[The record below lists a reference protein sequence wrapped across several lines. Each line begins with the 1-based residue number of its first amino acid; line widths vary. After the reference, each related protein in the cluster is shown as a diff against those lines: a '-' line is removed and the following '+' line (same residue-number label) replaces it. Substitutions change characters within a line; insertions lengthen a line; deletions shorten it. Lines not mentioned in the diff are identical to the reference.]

1 MRQKRKKS
9 KKELKAENKNTISQN
24 FSKQNTNSQ
33 TLSKSEKTKIELT
46 QVISVRDFA
55 EKLQIPVEKV
65 ITTLIKNGVMASIN
79 DSIDFETAQII
90 GDELNFDISSKKK
103 EKVVRVITKKDR
115 PRPPVVVIMGHVD
128 HGKTKLLD
136 VIRKTDQVSQE
147 SGGITQHIGAYSV
160 SITHQGANR
169 AITFLDTPGHEAFSS
184 MRAHGANITDI
195 AVIVIAADDGIKP
208 QTIEAIN
215 HAKNAKVPIIIA
227 INKIDLPDADSEKVN
242 RQLAE
247 INLLPESWGGKIPV
261 VEISAKS
268 NININGLLEMILLVA
283 DMEEYTAD
291 PQANTEGVVVESN
304 ILKGLGPVATVLVMQ
319 GTLRK
324 QCIVTIGKTWAKIKN
339 IVDARGNL
347 LDKVL
352 PGYPAQ
358 ISGLKALPETGE
370 IIKYAL
376 DEKTARLSIKKFK
389 NMVNVKSIVDE
400 SRETI
405 EVPTARI
412 IVKADVAGSLSAII
426 SKIHEIGKK
435 KVKVEVISKS
445 VGNISESD
453 VSLAAVS
460 KSMLIGFK
468 ATASNDIKKLAD
480 TKNVKINSFEV
491 IYDLLDA
498 VKEYL
503 EGFLP
508 PIITEQATGKMK
520 VLKIFH
526 QFQTQATLG
535 AIVAQGKITKDSD
548 ANVIRIENKIG
559 RVKISNL
566 ELDQKAIPTVSKGQT
581 FGTKITKK
589 PPFAKIKVGDI
600 IELYAIKKETQKL

>member
-1 MRQKRKKS
+1 
-9 KKELKAENKNTISQN
+9 
-24 FSKQNTNSQ
+24 
-33 TLSKSEKTKIELT
+33 
-46 QVISVRDFA
+46 
-55 EKLQIPVEKV
+55 
-65 ITTLIKNGVMASIN
+65 MASIN

-90 GDELNFDISSKKK
+90 GDELNFEIESTKK
-103 EKVVRVITKKDR
+103 EKKVKIITKQDK
-115 PRPPVVVIMGHVD
+115 PRPPVVVVMGHVD

-136 VIRKTDQVSQE
+136 AIRKTDQVSLE
-147 SGGITQHIGAYSV
+147 SGGITQHIGAYNV
-160 SITHQGANR
+160 LVEHQGEKR
-169 AITFLDTPGHEAFSS
+169 SITFLDTPGHEAFSS

-227 INKIDLPDADSEKVN
+227 INKIDLPDADTEKVN

-261 VEISAKS
+261 VELSAKS
-268 NININGLLEMILLVA
+268 NVNISGLLEMILLVA
-283 DMEEYTAD
+283 DMEGYMANSGAD
-291 PQANTEGVVVESN
+291 TEGVVIESN
-304 ILKGLGPVATVLVMQ
+304 ILRGLGPVATILIMQ
-319 GTLRK
+319 GTLKK
-324 QCIVTIGKTWAKIKN
+324 QSIVTIGKTWAKIKN
-339 IVDARGNL
+339 IVDARGNK

-352 PGYPAQ
+352 PGFPAQ

-370 IIKYAL
+370 IVKYAP
-376 DEKTARLSIKKFK
+376 DEKSARQVVKEFK
-389 NMVNVKSIVDE
+389 NVTNVKSIVDE
-400 SRETI
+400 SRESI
-405 EVPTARI
+405 EMPTARI
-412 IVKADVAGSLSAII
+412 IVKADVAGSLSAIT
-426 SKIHEIGKK
+426 SKIIEMGKN
-435 KVKVEVISKS
+435 KVKVEIIAKS

-453 VSLAAVS
+453 VSLASVS
-460 KSMLIGFK
+460 QSMLVGFK
-468 ATASNDIKKLAD
+468 SNVSSDIKKLAN

-503 EGFLP
+503 EGFLA
-508 PIITEQATGKMK
+508 PIITEKNFGTMK

-535 AIVAQGKITKDSD
+535 ASAMSGKIIKDSD
-548 ANVIRIENKIG
+548 ANVIRVDKKIG

-566 ELDQKAIPTVSKGQT
+566 ELDQKVIATISKGQT
-581 FGTKITKK
+581 FGAKITKK

-600 IELYAIKKETQKL
+600 IELYSIKKETQKL

>member
-9 KKELKAENKNTISQN
+9 KKELKAEGKNN
-24 FSKQNTNSQ
+24 FTADFQARKIN
-33 TLSKSEKTKIELT
+33 TLSSPVPKIKIELT
-46 QVISVRDFA
+46 QVVAVRDFA

-90 GDELNFDISSKKK
+90 GDELNFEIESTKK
-103 EKVVRVITKKDR
+103 EKKVKIITKQDK
-115 PRPPVVVIMGHVD
+115 PRPPVVVVMGHVD

-136 VIRKTDQVSQE
+136 AIRKTDQVSLE
-147 SGGITQHIGAYSV
+147 SGGITQHIGAYNV
-160 SITHQGANR
+160 LVEHQGEKR
-169 AITFLDTPGHEAFSS
+169 SITFLDTPGHEAFSS

-227 INKIDLPDADSEKVN
+227 INKIDLPDADTEKVN

-261 VEISAKS
+261 VELSAKS
-268 NININGLLEMILLVA
+268 NVNISGLLEMILLVA
-283 DMEEYTAD
+283 DMEGYMANSGAD
-291 PQANTEGVVVESN
+291 TEGVVIESN
-304 ILKGLGPVATVLVMQ
+304 ILRGLGPVATILIMQ
-319 GTLRK
+319 GTLKK
-324 QCIVTIGKTWAKIKN
+324 QSIVTIGKTWAKIKN
-339 IVDARGNL
+339 IVDARGNK

-352 PGYPAQ
+352 PGFPAQ

-370 IIKYAL
+370 IVKYAP
-376 DEKTARLSIKKFK
+376 DEKSARQVVKEFK
-389 NMVNVKSIVDE
+389 NVTNVKSIVDE
-400 SRETI
+400 SRESI
-405 EVPTARI
+405 EMPTARI
-412 IVKADVAGSLSAII
+412 IVKADMAGSLSAIT
-426 SKIHEIGKK
+426 SKIIEMGKN
-435 KVKVEVISKS
+435 KVKVEIIAKS

-453 VSLAAVS
+453 VSLASVS
-460 KSMLIGFK
+460 QSMLVGFK
-468 ATASNDIKKLAD
+468 SNVSSDIKKLAN

-503 EGFLP
+503 EGFLA
-508 PIITEQATGKMK
+508 PIITEKNFGTMK

-535 AIVAQGKITKDSD
+535 ASAMSGKIIKDSD
-548 ANVIRIENKIG
+548 ANVIRVDKKIG

-566 ELDQKAIPTVSKGQT
+566 ELDQKVIATISKGQT
-581 FGTKITKK
+581 FGAKITKK

-600 IELYAIKKETQKL
+600 IELYSIKKETQKL

>member
-9 KKELKAENKNTISQN
+9 KKELKAEGKNN
-24 FSKQNTNSQ
+24 FTADFQARKMN
-33 TLSKSEKTKIELT
+33 TLSSPVPKIKIELT
-46 QVISVRDFA
+46 QVVAVRDFA

-90 GDELNFDISSKKK
+90 GDELNFEIESTKK
-103 EKVVRVITKKDR
+103 EKKVKIITKQDK
-115 PRPPVVVIMGHVD
+115 PRPPVVVVMGHVD

-136 VIRKTDQVSQE
+136 AIRKTDQVSLE
-147 SGGITQHIGAYSV
+147 SGGITQHIGAYNV
-160 SITHQGANR
+160 LVEHQGEKR
-169 AITFLDTPGHEAFSS
+169 SITFLDTPGHEAFSS

-227 INKIDLPDADSEKVN
+227 INKIDLPDADTEKVN

-261 VEISAKS
+261 VELSAKS
-268 NININGLLEMILLVA
+268 NVNISGLLEMILLVA
-283 DMEEYTAD
+283 DMEGYMANSGAD
-291 PQANTEGVVVESN
+291 TEGVVIESN
-304 ILKGLGPVATVLVMQ
+304 ILRGLGPVATILIMQ
-319 GTLRK
+319 GTLKK
-324 QCIVTIGKTWAKIKN
+324 QSIVTIGKTWAKIKN
-339 IVDARGNL
+339 IVDARGNK

-352 PGYPAQ
+352 PGFPAQ

-370 IIKYAL
+370 IVKYAP
-376 DEKTARLSIKKFK
+376 DEKSARQVVKEFK
-389 NMVNVKSIVDE
+389 NVTNVKSIVDE
-400 SRETI
+400 SRESI
-405 EVPTARI
+405 EMPTARI
-412 IVKADVAGSLSAII
+412 IVKADVAGSLSAIT
-426 SKIHEIGKK
+426 SKIIEMGKN
-435 KVKVEVISKS
+435 KVKVEIIAKS

-453 VSLAAVS
+453 VSLASVS
-460 KSMLIGFK
+460 QSMLVGFK
-468 ATASNDIKKLAD
+468 SNVSSDIKKLAN

-503 EGFLP
+503 EGFLA
-508 PIITEQATGKMK
+508 PIITEKNFGTMK

-535 AIVAQGKITKDSD
+535 ASAMSGKIIKDSD
-548 ANVIRIENKIG
+548 ANVIRVDKKIG

-566 ELDQKAIPTVSKGQT
+566 ELDQKVIATISKGQT
-581 FGTKITKK
+581 FGAKITKK

-600 IELYAIKKETQKL
+600 IELYSIKKETQKL

>member
-9 KKELKAENKNTISQN
+9 KKELKAEGKNN
-24 FSKQNTNSQ
+24 FTADFQARKIN
-33 TLSKSEKTKIELT
+33 TLSSPVPKIKIELT
-46 QVISVRDFA
+46 QVVAVRDFA

-90 GDELNFDISSKKK
+90 GDELNFEIESTKK
-103 EKVVRVITKKDR
+103 EKKVKIITKQDK
-115 PRPPVVVIMGHVD
+115 PRPPVVVVMGHVD

-136 VIRKTDQVSQE
+136 AIRKTDQVSLE
-147 SGGITQHIGAYSV
+147 SGGITQHIGAYNV
-160 SITHQGANR
+160 LVEHQGEKR
-169 AITFLDTPGHEAFSS
+169 SITFLDTPGHEAFSS

-215 HAKNAKVPIIIA
+215 HAKNAKVPIIIV
-227 INKIDLPDADSEKVN
+227 INKIDLPDADTEKVN

-261 VEISAKS
+261 VELSAKS
-268 NININGLLEMILLVA
+268 NVNISGLLEMILLVA
-283 DMEEYTAD
+283 DMEGYMANSGAD
-291 PQANTEGVVVESN
+291 TEGVVIESN
-304 ILKGLGPVATVLVMQ
+304 ILRGLGPVATILIMQ
-319 GTLRK
+319 GTLKK
-324 QCIVTIGKTWAKIKN
+324 QSIVTIGKTWAKIKN
-339 IVDARGNL
+339 IVDARGNK

-352 PGYPAQ
+352 PGFPAQ

-370 IIKYAL
+370 IVKYAP
-376 DEKTARLSIKKFK
+376 DEKSARQVVKEFK
-389 NMVNVKSIVDE
+389 NVTNVKSIVDE
-400 SRETI
+400 SRESI
-405 EVPTARI
+405 EMPTARI

-426 SKIHEIGKK
+426 SKIIEMGKN
-435 KVKVEVISKS
+435 KVKVEIIAKS

-453 VSLAAVS
+453 VSLASVS
-460 KSMLIGFK
+460 QSMLVGFK
-468 ATASNDIKKLAD
+468 SNVSSDIKKLAN

-503 EGFLP
+503 ESFLA
-508 PIITEQATGKMK
+508 PIITEKNFGTMK

-535 AIVAQGKITKDSD
+535 ASAMSGKIIKDSD
-548 ANVIRIENKIG
+548 ANVIRVDKKIG

-566 ELDQKAIPTVSKGQT
+566 ELDQKVIATISKGQT
-581 FGTKITKK
+581 FGAKITKK

-600 IELYAIKKETQKL
+600 IELYSIKKETQKL

>member
-9 KKELKAENKNTISQN
+9 KKELKAEGKNN
-24 FSKQNTNSQ
+24 FTADFQARKIN
-33 TLSKSEKTKIELT
+33 TLSSPVPKIKIELT
-46 QVISVRDFA
+46 QVVAVRDFA

-90 GDELNFDISSKKK
+90 GDELNFEIESTKK
-103 EKVVRVITKKDR
+103 EKKVKIITKQDK
-115 PRPPVVVIMGHVD
+115 PRPPVVVVMGHVD

-136 VIRKTDQVSQE
+136 AIRKTDQVSLE
-147 SGGITQHIGAYSV
+147 SGGITQHIGAYNV
-160 SITHQGANR
+160 LVEHQGEKR
-169 AITFLDTPGHEAFSS
+169 SITFLDTPGHEAFSS

-215 HAKNAKVPIIIA
+215 HAKNAKVPIIIV
-227 INKIDLPDADSEKVN
+227 INKIDLPDADTEKVN

-261 VEISAKS
+261 VELSAKS
-268 NININGLLEMILLVA
+268 NVNISGLLEMILLVA
-283 DMEEYTAD
+283 DMEGYMANSGAD
-291 PQANTEGVVVESN
+291 TEGVVIESN
-304 ILKGLGPVATVLVMQ
+304 ILRGLGPVATILIMQ
-319 GTLRK
+319 GTLKK
-324 QCIVTIGKTWAKIKN
+324 QSIVTIGKTWAKIKN
-339 IVDARGNL
+339 IVDARGNK

-352 PGYPAQ
+352 PGFPAQ

-370 IIKYAL
+370 IVKYAP
-376 DEKTARLSIKKFK
+376 DEKSARQVVKEFK
-389 NMVNVKSIVDE
+389 NVTNVKSIVDE
-400 SRETI
+400 SRESI
-405 EVPTARI
+405 EMPTARI

-426 SKIHEIGKK
+426 SKIIEMGKN
-435 KVKVEVISKS
+435 KVKVEIIAKS

-453 VSLAAVS
+453 VSLASVS
-460 KSMLIGFK
+460 QSMLVGFK
-468 ATASNDIKKLAD
+468 SNVSSDIKKLAN

-503 EGFLP
+503 EGFLA
-508 PIITEQATGKMK
+508 PIITEKNFGTMK

-535 AIVAQGKITKDSD
+535 ASAMSGKIIKDSD
-548 ANVIRIENKIG
+548 ANVIRVDKKIG

-566 ELDQKAIPTVSKGQT
+566 ELDQKVIATISKGQT
-581 FGTKITKK
+581 FGAKITKK

-600 IELYAIKKETQKL
+600 IELYSIKKETQKL

>member
-9 KKELKAENKNTISQN
+9 KKELKAEGKNN
-24 FSKQNTNSQ
+24 FTADFQARKINI
-33 TLSKSEKTKIELT
+33 LSSPVPKIKIELT
-46 QVISVRDFA
+46 QVVAVRDFA

-90 GDELNFDISSKKK
+90 GDELNFEIESTKK
-103 EKVVRVITKKDR
+103 EKKVKIITKQDK
-115 PRPPVVVIMGHVD
+115 PRPPVVVVMGHVD

-136 VIRKTDQVSQE
+136 AIRKTDQVSLE
-147 SGGITQHIGAYSV
+147 SGGITQHIGAYNV
-160 SITHQGANR
+160 LVEHQGEKR
-169 AITFLDTPGHEAFSS
+169 SITFLDTPGHEAFSS

-215 HAKNAKVPIIIA
+215 HAKNAKVPIIIV
-227 INKIDLPDADSEKVN
+227 INKIDLPDADTEKVN

-261 VEISAKS
+261 VELSAKS
-268 NININGLLEMILLVA
+268 NVNISGLLEMILLVA
-283 DMEEYTAD
+283 DMEGYMANSGAD
-291 PQANTEGVVVESN
+291 TEGVVIESN
-304 ILKGLGPVATVLVMQ
+304 ILRGLGPVATILIMQ
-319 GTLRK
+319 GTLKK
-324 QCIVTIGKTWAKIKN
+324 QSIVTIGKTWAKIKN
-339 IVDARGNL
+339 IVDARGNK

-352 PGYPAQ
+352 PGFPAQ

-370 IIKYAL
+370 IVKYAP
-376 DEKTARLSIKKFK
+376 DEKSARQVVKEFK
-389 NMVNVKSIVDE
+389 NVTNVKSIVDE
-400 SRETI
+400 SRESI
-405 EVPTARI
+405 EMPTARI
-412 IVKADVAGSLSAII
+412 IVKADVAGSLSAIT
-426 SKIHEIGKK
+426 SKIIEMGKN
-435 KVKVEVISKS
+435 KVKVEIIAKS

-453 VSLAAVS
+453 VSLASVS
-460 KSMLIGFK
+460 QSMLVGFK
-468 ATASNDIKKLAD
+468 SNVSSDIKKLAN

-503 EGFLP
+503 EGFLA
-508 PIITEQATGKMK
+508 PIITEKNFGTMK

-535 AIVAQGKITKDSD
+535 ASAMSGKIIKDSD
-548 ANVIRIENKIG
+548 ANVIRVDKKIG

-566 ELDQKAIPTVSKGQT
+566 ELDQKVIATISKGQT
-581 FGTKITKK
+581 FGAKITKK

-600 IELYAIKKETQKL
+600 IELYSIKKETQKL

>member
-1 MRQKRKKS
+1 MV
-9 KKELKAENKNTISQN
+9 A
-24 FSKQNTNSQ
+24 
-33 TLSKSEKTKIELT
+33 
-46 QVISVRDFA
+46 VRDFA

-90 GDELNFDISSKKK
+90 GDELNFEIESTKK
-103 EKVVRVITKKDR
+103 EKKVKIITKQDK
-115 PRPPVVVIMGHVD
+115 PRPPVVVVMGHVD

-136 VIRKTDQVSQE
+136 AIRKTDQVSLE
-147 SGGITQHIGAYSV
+147 SGGITQHIGAYNV
-160 SITHQGANR
+160 LVEHQGEKR
-169 AITFLDTPGHEAFSS
+169 SITFLDTPGHEAFSS

-227 INKIDLPDADSEKVN
+227 INKIDLPDADTEKVN

-261 VEISAKS
+261 VELSAKS
-268 NININGLLEMILLVA
+268 NVNISGLLEMILLVA
-283 DMEEYTAD
+283 DMEGYMANSGAD
-291 PQANTEGVVVESN
+291 TEGVVIESN
-304 ILKGLGPVATVLVMQ
+304 ILRGLGPVATILIMQ
-319 GTLRK
+319 GTLKK
-324 QCIVTIGKTWAKIKN
+324 QSIVTIGKTWAKIKN
-339 IVDARGNL
+339 IVDARGNK

-352 PGYPAQ
+352 PGFPAQ

-370 IIKYAL
+370 IVKYAP
-376 DEKTARLSIKKFK
+376 DEKSARQVVKEFK
-389 NMVNVKSIVDE
+389 NVTNVKSIVDE
-400 SRETI
+400 SRESI
-405 EVPTARI
+405 EMPTARI
-412 IVKADVAGSLSAII
+412 IVKADVAGSLSAIT
-426 SKIHEIGKK
+426 SKIIEMGKN
-435 KVKVEVISKS
+435 KVKVEIIAKS

-453 VSLAAVS
+453 VSLASVS
-460 KSMLIGFK
+460 QSMLVGFK
-468 ATASNDIKKLAD
+468 SNVSSDIKKLAN

-503 EGFLP
+503 EGFLA
-508 PIITEQATGKMK
+508 PIITEKNFGTMK

-535 AIVAQGKITKDSD
+535 ASAMSGKIIKDSD
-548 ANVIRIENKIG
+548 ANVIRVDKKIG

-566 ELDQKAIPTVSKGQT
+566 ELDQKVIATISKGQT
-581 FGTKITKK
+581 FGAKITKK

-600 IELYAIKKETQKL
+600 IELYSIKKETQKL

>member
-9 KKELKAENKNTISQN
+9 KKELKAEGKNN
-24 FSKQNTNSQ
+24 FTADFQARKMN
-33 TLSKSEKTKIELT
+33 TLSSPVPKIKIELT
-46 QVISVRDFA
+46 QVVAVRDFA

-90 GDELNFDISSKKK
+90 GDELNFEIESTKK
-103 EKVVRVITKKDR
+103 EKKVKIITKQDK
-115 PRPPVVVIMGHVD
+115 PRPPVVVVMGHVD

-136 VIRKTDQVSQE
+136 AIRKTDQVSLE
-147 SGGITQHIGAYSV
+147 SGGITQHIGAYNV
-160 SITHQGANR
+160 LVEHQGEKR
-169 AITFLDTPGHEAFSS
+169 SITFLDTPGHEAFSS

-227 INKIDLPDADSEKVN
+227 INKIDLPDADTEKVN

-261 VEISAKS
+261 VELSAKS
-268 NININGLLEMILLVA
+268 NVNISGLLEMILLVA
-283 DMEEYTAD
+283 DMEGYMANSGAD
-291 PQANTEGVVVESN
+291 TEGVVIESN
-304 ILKGLGPVATVLVMQ
+304 ILRGLGPVATVLIMQ
-319 GTLRK
+319 GTLKK
-324 QCIVTIGKTWAKIKN
+324 QSIVTIGKTWAKIKN
-339 IVDARGNL
+339 IVDARGNK

-352 PGYPAQ
+352 PGFPAQ

-370 IIKYAL
+370 IVKYAP
-376 DEKTARLSIKKFK
+376 DEKSARQVVKEFK
-389 NMVNVKSIVDE
+389 NVTNVKSIVDE
-400 SRETI
+400 SRESI
-405 EVPTARI
+405 EMPTARI

-426 SKIHEIGKK
+426 SKIIEMGKN
-435 KVKVEVISKS
+435 KVKVEIIAKS

-453 VSLAAVS
+453 VSLASVS
-460 KSMLIGFK
+460 QSMLVGFK
-468 ATASNDIKKLAD
+468 SNVSSDIKKLAN

-503 EGFLP
+503 EGFLA
-508 PIITEQATGKMK
+508 PIITEKNFGTMK

-535 AIVAQGKITKDSD
+535 ASAMSGKIIKDSD
-548 ANVIRIENKIG
+548 ANVIRVDKKIG

-566 ELDQKAIPTVSKGQT
+566 ELDQKVIATISKGQT
-581 FGTKITKK
+581 FGAKITKK

-600 IELYAIKKETQKL
+600 IELYSIKKETQKL

>member
-9 KKELKAENKNTISQN
+9 KKELKAEGKNN
-24 FSKQNTNSQ
+24 FTADFQARKMN
-33 TLSKSEKTKIELT
+33 TLSSPVPKIKIELT
-46 QVISVRDFA
+46 QVVAVRDFA

-90 GDELNFDISSKKK
+90 GDELNFEIESTKK
-103 EKVVRVITKKDR
+103 EKKVKIITKQDK
-115 PRPPVVVIMGHVD
+115 PRPPVVVVMGHVD

-136 VIRKTDQVSQE
+136 AIRKTDQVSLE
-147 SGGITQHIGAYSV
+147 SGGITQHIGAYNV
-160 SITHQGANR
+160 LVEHQGEKR
-169 AITFLDTPGHEAFSS
+169 SITFLDTPGHEAFSS

-227 INKIDLPDADSEKVN
+227 INKIDLPDADTEKVN

-261 VEISAKS
+261 VELSAKS
-268 NININGLLEMILLVA
+268 NVNISGLLEMILLVA
-283 DMEEYTAD
+283 DMEGYMANSGAD
-291 PQANTEGVVVESN
+291 TEGVVIESN
-304 ILKGLGPVATVLVMQ
+304 ILRGLGPVATVLIMQ
-319 GTLRK
+319 GTLKK
-324 QCIVTIGKTWAKIKN
+324 QSIVTIGKTWAKIKN
-339 IVDARGNL
+339 IVDARGNK

-352 PGYPAQ
+352 PGFPAQ

-370 IIKYAL
+370 IVKYAP
-376 DEKTARLSIKKFK
+376 DEKSARQVVKEFK
-389 NMVNVKSIVDE
+389 NVTNVKSIVDE
-400 SRETI
+400 SRESI
-405 EVPTARI
+405 EMPTARI
-412 IVKADVAGSLSAII
+412 IVKADVAGSLSAIT
-426 SKIHEIGKK
+426 SKIIEMGKN
-435 KVKVEVISKS
+435 KVKVEIIAKS

-453 VSLAAVS
+453 VSLASVS
-460 KSMLIGFK
+460 QSMLVGFK
-468 ATASNDIKKLAD
+468 SNVSSDIKKLAN

-503 EGFLP
+503 EGFLA
-508 PIITEQATGKMK
+508 PIITEKNFGTMK

-535 AIVAQGKITKDSD
+535 ASAMSGKIIKDSD
-548 ANVIRIENKIG
+548 ANVIRVDKKIG

-566 ELDQKAIPTVSKGQT
+566 ELDQKVIATISKGQT
-581 FGTKITKK
+581 FGAKITKK

-600 IELYAIKKETQKL
+600 IELYSIKKETQKL

>member
-9 KKELKAENKNTISQN
+9 KKELKAEGKNN
-24 FSKQNTNSQ
+24 FTADFQARKIN
-33 TLSKSEKTKIELT
+33 TLSSPVPKIKIELT
-46 QVISVRDFA
+46 QVVAVRDFA

-90 GDELNFDISSKKK
+90 GDELNFEIESTKK
-103 EKVVRVITKKDR
+103 EKKVKIITKQDK
-115 PRPPVVVIMGHVD
+115 PRPPVVVVMGHVD

-136 VIRKTDQVSQE
+136 AIRKTDQVSLE
-147 SGGITQHIGAYSV
+147 SGGITQHIGAYNV
-160 SITHQGANR
+160 LVEHQGEKR
-169 AITFLDTPGHEAFSS
+169 SITFLDTPGHEAFSS

-227 INKIDLPDADSEKVN
+227 INKIDLPDADTEKVN

-261 VEISAKS
+261 VELSAKS
-268 NININGLLEMILLVA
+268 NVNISGLLEMILLVA
-283 DMEEYTAD
+283 DMEGYMANSGAD
-291 PQANTEGVVVESN
+291 TEGVVIESN
-304 ILKGLGPVATVLVMQ
+304 ILRGLGPVATILIMQ
-319 GTLRK
+319 GTLKK
-324 QCIVTIGKTWAKIKN
+324 QSIVTIGKTWAKIKN
-339 IVDARGNL
+339 IVDARGNK

-352 PGYPAQ
+352 PGFPAQ

-370 IIKYAL
+370 IVKYAP
-376 DEKTARLSIKKFK
+376 DEKSARQVVKEFK
-389 NMVNVKSIVDE
+389 NVTNVKSIVDE
-400 SRETI
+400 SRESI
-405 EVPTARI
+405 EMPTARI

-426 SKIHEIGKK
+426 SKIIEMGKN
-435 KVKVEVISKS
+435 KVKVEIIAKS

-453 VSLAAVS
+453 VSLASVS
-460 KSMLIGFK
+460 QSMLVGFK
-468 ATASNDIKKLAD
+468 SNVSSDIKKLAN

-503 EGFLP
+503 EGFLA
-508 PIITEQATGKMK
+508 PIITEKNFGTMK

-535 AIVAQGKITKDSD
+535 ASAMSGKIIKDSD
-548 ANVIRIENKIG
+548 ANVIRVDKKIG

-566 ELDQKAIPTVSKGQT
+566 ELDQKVIATISKGQT
-581 FGTKITKK
+581 FGAKITKK

-600 IELYAIKKETQKL
+600 IELYSIKKETQKL

>member
-9 KKELKAENKNTISQN
+9 KKELKAEGKNN
-24 FSKQNTNSQ
+24 FTADFQARKIN
-33 TLSKSEKTKIELT
+33 TLSSPVPKIKIELT
-46 QVISVRDFA
+46 QVVAVRDFA

-90 GDELNFDISSKKK
+90 GDELNFEIESTKK
-103 EKVVRVITKKDR
+103 EKKVKIITKQDK
-115 PRPPVVVIMGHVD
+115 PRPPVVVVMGHVD

-136 VIRKTDQVSQE
+136 AIRKTDQVSLE
-147 SGGITQHIGAYSV
+147 SGGITQHIGAYNV
-160 SITHQGANR
+160 LVEHQGEKR
-169 AITFLDTPGHEAFSS
+169 SITFLDTPGHEAFSS

-227 INKIDLPDADSEKVN
+227 INKIDLPDADTEKVN

-261 VEISAKS
+261 VELSAKS
-268 NININGLLEMILLVA
+268 NVNISGLLEMILLVA
-283 DMEEYTAD
+283 DMEGYMANSGAD
-291 PQANTEGVVVESN
+291 TEGVVIESN
-304 ILKGLGPVATVLVMQ
+304 ILRGLGPVATILIMQ
-319 GTLRK
+319 GTLKK
-324 QCIVTIGKTWAKIKN
+324 QSIVTIGKTWAKIKN
-339 IVDARGNL
+339 IVDARGNK

-352 PGYPAQ
+352 PGFPAQ

-370 IIKYAL
+370 IVKYAP
-376 DEKTARLSIKKFK
+376 DEKSARQVVKEFK
-389 NMVNVKSIVDE
+389 NVTNVKSIVDE
-400 SRETI
+400 SRESI
-405 EVPTARI
+405 EMPTARI
-412 IVKADVAGSLSAII
+412 IVKADVAGSLSAIT
-426 SKIHEIGKK
+426 SKIIEMGKN
-435 KVKVEVISKS
+435 KVKVEIIAKS

-453 VSLAAVS
+453 VSLASVS
-460 KSMLIGFK
+460 QSMLVGFK
-468 ATASNDIKKLAD
+468 SNVSSDIKKLAN

-503 EGFLP
+503 EGFLA
-508 PIITEQATGKMK
+508 PIITEKNFGTMK

-535 AIVAQGKITKDSD
+535 ASAMSGKIIKDSD
-548 ANVIRIENKIG
+548 ANVIRVDKKIG

-566 ELDQKAIPTVSKGQT
+566 ELDQKVIATISKGQT
-581 FGTKITKK
+581 FGAKITKK

-600 IELYAIKKETQKL
+600 IELYSIKKETQKL

>member
-9 KKELKAENKNTISQN
+9 KKELKAEGKNN
-24 FSKQNTNSQ
+24 FTADFQARKIN
-33 TLSKSEKTKIELT
+33 TLSSPVPKIKIELT
-46 QVISVRDFA
+46 QVVAVRDFA

-90 GDELNFDISSKKK
+90 GDELNFEIESTKK
-103 EKVVRVITKKDR
+103 EKKVKIITKQDK
-115 PRPPVVVIMGHVD
+115 PRPPVVVVMGHVD

-136 VIRKTDQVSQE
+136 AIRKTDQVSLE
-147 SGGITQHIGAYSV
+147 SGGITQHIGAYNV
-160 SITHQGANR
+160 LVEHQGEKR
-169 AITFLDTPGHEAFSS
+169 SITFLDTPGHEAFSS

-227 INKIDLPDADSEKVN
+227 INKIDLPDADTEKVN

-261 VEISAKS
+261 VELSAKS
-268 NININGLLEMILLVA
+268 NVNISGLLEMILLVA
-283 DMEEYTAD
+283 DMEGYMANSGAD
-291 PQANTEGVVVESN
+291 TEGVVIESN
-304 ILKGLGPVATVLVMQ
+304 ILRGLGPVATVLIMQ
-319 GTLRK
+319 GTLKK
-324 QCIVTIGKTWAKIKN
+324 QSIVTIGKTWAKIKN
-339 IVDARGNL
+339 IVDARGNK

-352 PGYPAQ
+352 PGFPAQ

-370 IIKYAL
+370 IVKYAP
-376 DEKTARLSIKKFK
+376 DEKSARQVVKEFK
-389 NMVNVKSIVDE
+389 NVTNVKSIVDE
-400 SRETI
+400 SRESI
-405 EVPTARI
+405 EMPTARI
-412 IVKADVAGSLSAII
+412 IVKADVAGSLSAIT
-426 SKIHEIGKK
+426 SKIIEMGKN
-435 KVKVEVISKS
+435 KVKVEIIAKS

-453 VSLAAVS
+453 VSLASVS
-460 KSMLIGFK
+460 QSMLVGFK
-468 ATASNDIKKLAD
+468 SNVSSDIKKLAN

-503 EGFLP
+503 EGFLA
-508 PIITEQATGKMK
+508 PIITEKNFGTMK

-535 AIVAQGKITKDSD
+535 ASAMSGKIIKDSD
-548 ANVIRIENKIG
+548 ANVIRVDKKIG

-566 ELDQKAIPTVSKGQT
+566 ELDQKVIATISKGQT
-581 FGTKITKK
+581 FGAKITKK

-600 IELYAIKKETQKL
+600 IELYSIKKETQKL

>member
-9 KKELKAENKNTISQN
+9 KKELKAEGKNN
-24 FSKQNTNSQ
+24 FTADFQAQKIN
-33 TLSKSEKTKIELT
+33 TLSSSSPKTKIELT
-46 QVISVRDFA
+46 QVVAVRDFA

-65 ITTLIKNGVMASIN
+65 ITALIKNGVMASIN

-90 GDELNFDISSKKK
+90 GDELNFEIESTKK
-103 EKVVRVITKKDR
+103 EKKVKVISKQDK

-136 VIRKTDQVSQE
+136 AIRKTDQVSQE

-160 SITHQGANR
+160 LVGHQGEKR

-227 INKIDLPDADSEKVN
+227 INKIDLPDADTEKVN

-261 VEISAKS
+261 VELSAKS
-268 NININGLLEMILLVA
+268 NINISGLLEMILLVA
-283 DMEEYTAD
+283 DMEGYTANCEAD
-291 PQANTEGVVVESN
+291 TEGVVVESN
-304 ILKGLGPVATVLVMQ
+304 ILRGLGPVATVLIMQ
-319 GTLRK
+319 GTLKK
-324 QCIVTIGKTWAKIKN
+324 QSIVTIGKTWAKIKN
-339 IVDARGNL
+339 IVDARGNK

-370 IIKYAL
+370 IVKYAP
-376 DEKTARLSIKKFK
+376 DEKSARQVIKEFK
-389 NMVNVKSIVDE
+389 NVTNVKSIVDE
-400 SRETI
+400 SRESI
-405 EVPTARI
+405 EMPTARI

-426 SKIHEIGKK
+426 SKIVEMGKN
-435 KVKVEVISKS
+435 KVKVEIIAKS

-453 VSLAAVS
+453 VSLASVS
-460 KSMLIGFK
+460 QSMLVGFK
-468 ATASNDIKKLAD
+468 TNASSDIKKLAD

-503 EGFLP
+503 EGFLA
-508 PIITEQATGKMK
+508 PIITEKAFGKMK

-535 AIVAQGKITKDSD
+535 ASAFSGKIIKDSD
-548 ANVIRIENKIG
+548 ANVIRVDKKIG

-566 ELDQKAIPTVSKGQT
+566 ELDQKVITTIPKGQT
-581 FGTKITKK
+581 FGAKITKK

-600 IELYAIKKETQKL
+600 IELYSIKKETQKL

>member
-9 KKELKAENKNTISQN
+9 KKELKAEGKNN
-24 FSKQNTNSQ
+24 FTADFQARKMN
-33 TLSKSEKTKIELT
+33 TLSSPVPKIKIELT
-46 QVISVRDFA
+46 QVVAVRDFA

-90 GDELNFDISSKKK
+90 GDELNFEIESTKK
-103 EKVVRVITKKDR
+103 EKKVKIITKQDK
-115 PRPPVVVIMGHVD
+115 PRPPVVVVMGHVD

-136 VIRKTDQVSQE
+136 AIRKTDQVSLE
-147 SGGITQHIGAYSV
+147 SGGITQHIGAYNV
-160 SITHQGANR
+160 LVEHQGEKR
-169 AITFLDTPGHEAFSS
+169 SITFLDTPGHEAFSS

-215 HAKNAKVPIIIA
+215 HAKNAKVPIIIV
-227 INKIDLPDADSEKVN
+227 INKIDLPDADTEKVN

-261 VEISAKS
+261 VELSAKS
-268 NININGLLEMILLVA
+268 NVNISGLLEMILLVA
-283 DMEEYTAD
+283 DMEGYMANSGAD
-291 PQANTEGVVVESN
+291 TEGVVIESN
-304 ILKGLGPVATVLVMQ
+304 ILRGLGPVATILIMQ
-319 GTLRK
+319 GTLKK
-324 QCIVTIGKTWAKIKN
+324 QSIVTIGKTWAKIKN
-339 IVDARGNL
+339 IVDARGNK

-352 PGYPAQ
+352 PGFPAQ

-370 IIKYAL
+370 IVKYAP
-376 DEKTARLSIKKFK
+376 DEKSARQVVKEFK
-389 NMVNVKSIVDE
+389 NVTNVKSIVDE
-400 SRETI
+400 SRESI
-405 EVPTARI
+405 EMPTARI
-412 IVKADVAGSLSAII
+412 IVKADVAGSLSAIT
-426 SKIHEIGKK
+426 SKIIEMGKN
-435 KVKVEVISKS
+435 KVKVEIIAKS

-453 VSLAAVS
+453 VSLASVS
-460 KSMLIGFK
+460 QSMLVGFK
-468 ATASNDIKKLAD
+468 SNVSSDIKKLAN

-503 EGFLP
+503 EGFLA
-508 PIITEQATGKMK
+508 PIITEKNFGTMK

-535 AIVAQGKITKDSD
+535 ASAMSGKIIKDSD
-548 ANVIRIENKIG
+548 ANVIRVDKKIG

-566 ELDQKAIPTVSKGQT
+566 ELDQKVIATISKGQT
-581 FGTKITKK
+581 FGAKITKK

-600 IELYAIKKETQKL
+600 IELYSIKKETQKL

>member
-9 KKELKAENKNTISQN
+9 KKELKAEGKNN
-24 FSKQNTNSQ
+24 FTADFQARKIN
-33 TLSKSEKTKIELT
+33 TLSSPVPKIKIELT
-46 QVISVRDFA
+46 QVVAVRDFA

-90 GDELNFDISSKKK
+90 GDELNFEIESTKK
-103 EKVVRVITKKDR
+103 EKKVKIITKQDK
-115 PRPPVVVIMGHVD
+115 PRPPVVVVMGHVD

-136 VIRKTDQVSQE
+136 AIRKTDQVSLE
-147 SGGITQHIGAYSV
+147 SGGITQHIGAYNV
-160 SITHQGANR
+160 LVEHQGEKR
-169 AITFLDTPGHEAFSS
+169 SITFLDTPGHEAFSS

-215 HAKNAKVPIIIA
+215 HAKNAKVPIIIV
-227 INKIDLPDADSEKVN
+227 INKIDLPDADTEKVN

-261 VEISAKS
+261 VELSAKS
-268 NININGLLEMILLVA
+268 NVNISGLLEMILLVA
-283 DMEEYTAD
+283 DMEGYMANSGAD
-291 PQANTEGVVVESN
+291 TEGVVIESN
-304 ILKGLGPVATVLVMQ
+304 ILRGLGPVATILIMQ
-319 GTLRK
+319 GTLKK
-324 QCIVTIGKTWAKIKN
+324 QSIVTIGKTWAKIKN
-339 IVDARGNL
+339 IVDARGNK

-352 PGYPAQ
+352 PGFPAQ

-370 IIKYAL
+370 IVKYAP
-376 DEKTARLSIKKFK
+376 DEKSARQVVKEFK
-389 NMVNVKSIVDE
+389 NVTNVKSIVDE
-400 SRETI
+400 SRESI
-405 EVPTARI
+405 EMPTARI
-412 IVKADVAGSLSAII
+412 IVKADVAGSLSAIT
-426 SKIHEIGKK
+426 SKIIEMGKN
-435 KVKVEVISKS
+435 KVKVEIIAKS

-453 VSLAAVS
+453 VSLASVS
-460 KSMLIGFK
+460 QSMLVGFK
-468 ATASNDIKKLAD
+468 SNVSSDIKKLAN

-503 EGFLP
+503 EGFLA
-508 PIITEQATGKMK
+508 PIITEKNFGTMK

-535 AIVAQGKITKDSD
+535 ASAMSGKIIKDSD
-548 ANVIRIENKIG
+548 ANVIRVDKKIG

-566 ELDQKAIPTVSKGQT
+566 ELDQKVIATISKGQT
-581 FGTKITKK
+581 FGAKITKK

-600 IELYAIKKETQKL
+600 IELYSIKKETQKL

>member
-9 KKELKAENKNTISQN
+9 KKELKAEGKNN
-24 FSKQNTNSQ
+24 FTADFQARKIN
-33 TLSKSEKTKIELT
+33 TLSSPVPKIKIELT
-46 QVISVRDFA
+46 QVVAVRDFA

-90 GDELNFDISSKKK
+90 GDELNFEIESTKK
-103 EKVVRVITKKDR
+103 EKKVKIITKQDK
-115 PRPPVVVIMGHVD
+115 PRPPVVVVMGHVD

-136 VIRKTDQVSQE
+136 AIRKTDQVSLE
-147 SGGITQHIGAYSV
+147 SGGITQHIGAYNV
-160 SITHQGANR
+160 LVEHQGEKR
-169 AITFLDTPGHEAFSS
+169 SITFLDTPGHEAFSS

-227 INKIDLPDADSEKVN
+227 INKIDLPDADTEKVN

-261 VEISAKS
+261 VELSAKS
-268 NININGLLEMILLVA
+268 NVNISGLLEMILLVA
-283 DMEEYTAD
+283 DMEGYMANSGAD
-291 PQANTEGVVVESN
+291 TEGVVIESN
-304 ILKGLGPVATVLVMQ
+304 ILRGLGPVATVLIMQ
-319 GTLRK
+319 GTLKK
-324 QCIVTIGKTWAKIKN
+324 QSIVTIGKTWAKIKN
-339 IVDARGNL
+339 IVDARGNK

-352 PGYPAQ
+352 PGFPAQ

-370 IIKYAL
+370 IVKYAP
-376 DEKTARLSIKKFK
+376 DEKSARQVVKEFK
-389 NMVNVKSIVDE
+389 NVTNVKSIVDE
-400 SRETI
+400 SRESI
-405 EVPTARI
+405 EMPTARI

-426 SKIHEIGKK
+426 SKIIEMGKN
-435 KVKVEVISKS
+435 KVKVEIIAKS

-453 VSLAAVS
+453 VSLASVS
-460 KSMLIGFK
+460 QSMLVGFK
-468 ATASNDIKKLAD
+468 SNVSSDIKKLAN

-503 EGFLP
+503 EGFLA
-508 PIITEQATGKMK
+508 PIITEKNFGTMK

-535 AIVAQGKITKDSD
+535 ASAMSGKIIKDSD
-548 ANVIRIENKIG
+548 ANVIRVDKKIG

-566 ELDQKAIPTVSKGQT
+566 ELDQKVIATISKGQT
-581 FGTKITKK
+581 FGAKITKK

-600 IELYAIKKETQKL
+600 IELYSIKKETQKL